1 MLFLVDKQNVL
12 VPSQNRVE
20 TAGLAPQGSVC
31 ASTPLCHA
39 WDPGRGRGCSNPELC
54 VPISACSAAAVS
66 VGQTHPHSSRGCPE
80 PGLGQSFPPPQSQ
93 PCTNPTATLSAA
105 CALCSRT
112 RTMLQAEKVLE
123 LFQRCCGK
131 SCTPMASM
139 CELHPTLVPI
149 SLQRSHLTACAAPP
163 CAAAPPWPG
172 KYTPQF

>member
-1 MLFLVDKQNVL
+1 MSLFLPKTGWRQLDWPLRVQTVPRPLSAMPGTQAGAEAAQTQSCVSPSVPAVQLLSVL
-12 VPSQNRVE
+12 GRHIPTAPGAVLSQ
-20 TAGLAPQGSVC
+20 
-31 ASTPLCHA
+31 A
-39 WDPGRGRGCSNPELC
+39 WDNP
-54 VPISACSAAAVS
+54 S
-66 VGQTHPHSSRGCPE
+66 
-80 PGLGQSFPPPQSQ
+80 PPPHPQ